1 MHNTYRRS
9 GLPDKPFRG
18 WSAFVMGLR
27 ARIDAG
33 RAKDAVQNI
42 ELKCRKEA
50 KARCQ

>member
-18 WSAFVMGLR
+18 VVGFCHGSA